1 LSIGQPL
8 ACGAFDCAHAPHPI
22 IDSDGQKTPF
32 LQIPF
37 AIPERPARPSEQE
50 GASPLAGRLL

>member
-8 ACGAFDCAHAPHPI
+8 ARRVFDGAHAPHPI
-22 IDSDGQKTPF
+22 IDSGGQKTPF

-37 AIPERPARPSEQE
+37 AIPGRPARPSEQE